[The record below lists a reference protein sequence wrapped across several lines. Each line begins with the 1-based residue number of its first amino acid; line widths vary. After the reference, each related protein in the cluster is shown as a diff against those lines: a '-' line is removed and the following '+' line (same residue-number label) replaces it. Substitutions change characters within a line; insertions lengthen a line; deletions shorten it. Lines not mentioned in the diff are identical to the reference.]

1 MHNMYNMRH
10 HLSAFWSR
18 LTGST
23 LCELSD
29 LFADK
34 VPQPELEY
42 LDVKPIV
49 YPRDRIFTQW
59 RTFWIF
65 TGQVLSADQ
74 TCREALRKAQVWIY
88 LDNIKN
94 EEKKNKKKKKK
105 NEMISSGTSAYSKAR
120 GRLNPDY
127 LDKVNEKVIEKS
139 QSQIKPEHLWC
150 GRDVKIV
157 DGSSVSMP
165 DTEENQELYPQPSG
179 QKKGCGFPVMR
190 IVVMFSLATG
200 LMLACRKGSLKES
213 ERILWHQMW
222 DVYQKGDV
230 VLADRGFCSYADYW
244 LLSEREVDCVM
255 RLHQKR
261 KNNKLIKKFNK
272 NDRLVEWERGGASS
286 RPKWLTKEQ
295 WNEIPQS
302 MMVRLVDINV
312 DIPGFRTKN
321 IIVATTLLDNK
332 KYPPQAIAH
341 LYLQR
346 WLGELFIR
354 DIKTTMRMNVL
365 RCKTPEMVY
374 KELTIFMIVYNFIR
388 SLIWQAALNNG
399 IKPYRISF
407 AGTIATIRQWA
418 PILAA
423 IDGYKKKARLLD
435 ALMDLLATD
444 VIPIRK
450 EPRREPRAIKR
461 RTNSNY
467 QLLTKPRQEFIEIP
481 HRHKYRKI

>member
-1 MHNMYNMRH
+1 MRH
-10 HLSAFWSR
+10 HLSAFWNR
-18 LTGST
+18 LAGST

-34 VPQPELEY
+34 VPEPELEY

-49 YPRDRIFTQW
+49 YRRDRIFTPW
-59 RTFWIF
+59 RTFWMF
-65 TGQVLSADQ
+65 TGQILSATQ
-74 TCREALRKAQVWIY
+74 TCREALRKAQVWIC

-94 EEKKNKKKKKK
+94 EKKNKNKKKNKK
-105 NEMISSGTSAYSKAR
+105 NEKISPRTPAYCKAR
-120 GRLNPDY
+120 GRLNPEY
-127 LDKVNEKVIEKS
+127 LDNVNQKVIDKH
-139 QSQIKPEHLWC
+139 QSQVKTDHLWC
-150 GRDVKIV
+150 GKDVKIV

-165 DTEENQELYPQPSG
+165 DTRENQKLYPQPSG

-200 LMLACRKGSLKES
+200 LMLACRKGSLKVS

-222 DVYQKGDV
+222 DAYQEGDV

-244 LLSEREVDCVM
+244 LLSERKIDCVM
-255 RLHQKR
+255 RLHQAR
-261 KNNKLIKKFNK
+261 KNNKLIKRFNK

-302 MMVRLVDINV
+302 MTVRLVNINV

-321 IIVATTLLDNK
+321 ITVATTLLDNE
-332 KYPPQAIAH
+332 KYPPQVIAD

-346 WLGELFIR
+346 WLCELFIR

-365 RCKTPEMVY
+365 RCKTPEMIR
-374 KELTIFMIVYNFIR
+374 KELTVFMIVYNLIR
-388 SLIWQAALNNG
+388 GLIWQAVLNKG
-399 IKPYRISF
+399 IEPYRISF

-423 IDGYKKKARLLD
+423 IDGYKKKRLLD
-435 ALMDLLATD
+435 ALMELLATD
-444 VIPIRK
+444 VIPIR

-467 QLLTKPRQEFIEIP
+467 QLLTKPRQKFIEIP
-481 HRHKYRKI
+481 HRHKYRKM